1 MQETR
6 VWSLCQENP
15 LEKEMASYSSILAW
29 EIPRTGELGGLQRVR
44 HNWVTEHTRP
54 TLCDPMD
61 YSLPGSSAHGIS
73 QASIREWVVISF
85 SKGSFQPSDRDS
97 VSYIDRQILY
107 HWATWGAPSLLI
119 LFTFISVGQRWLNY
133 YTERSM
139 PLKEEFMTYISWDKG
154 ACHACRTRG
163 EALTSSDEEQ
173 KQKWG

>member
-1 MQETR
+1 MGFSSQEY
-6 VWSLCQENP
+6 WNGLPFPSPGDLPNP
-15 LEKEMASYSSILAW
+15 GIKLRSPALEEDTHAHLF
-29 EIPRTGELGGLQRVR
+29 
-44 HNWVTEHTRP
+44 
-54 TLCDPMD
+54 CDPMN

-173 KQKWG
+173 KQKWGES